1 MHLIEKAKQGLV
13 LPNAL
18 PPELHPSAS
27 SAGPQAGAGAGER
40 TRKLSEGST
49 VTFEDRRKENFELG
63 RMELERR
70 RRARQEQ
77 IEKEAVSASGRQSP
91 LTDYVVLFSCL
102 CPTVPVSASGRQ
114 SLLTV

>member
-40 TRKLSEGST
+40 TRKLSEGSA

-91 LTDYVVLFSCL
+91 LTVLYSVVQLSVSHGPCECL
-102 CPTVPVSASGRQ
+102 RASVTVD
-114 SLLTV
+114 